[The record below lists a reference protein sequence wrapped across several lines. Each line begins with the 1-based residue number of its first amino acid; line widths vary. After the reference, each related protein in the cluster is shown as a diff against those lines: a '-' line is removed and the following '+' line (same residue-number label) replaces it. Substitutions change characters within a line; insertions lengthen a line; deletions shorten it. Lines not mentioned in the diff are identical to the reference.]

1 MGSAA
6 PRLLLSLLALGG
18 ASACGS
24 ADGEDPAAPVNAS
37 PATEAN
43 PADAPAAAPPQTRKR
58 SAVVRE
64 LEPGVVRR
72 EYVQAHQ
79 RVWLYLPGETP
90 PRGLV
95 VVPPAGG
102 TGFTAAE
109 LTEGDK
115 PEHVPYVKAGYA
127 VLSFNMRG
135 TLPPRAKRPQA
146 EAAARGFVEGEG
158 GLQDA
163 VTALDLAVDELGDQ
177 LPAKRIFAAGHS
189 SAASLVLALATRE
202 PRVQAVLAYAP
213 VADFS
218 SWIQDKPMS
227 QIVEAV
233 EGARELAHRQA
244 PIRLVSSIR
253 QPVFLFHAVDD
264 PVVAVSES
272 QRLATAFAGA
282 GNRAKLVTVPT
293 GGHYDAMVNAGIPA
307 GIKWLA
313 TFD

>member
-1 MGSAA
+1 MGEGQRARSQM
-6 PRLLLSLLALGG
+6 LG
-18 ASACGS
+18 
-24 ADGEDPAAPVNAS
+24 
-37 PATEAN
+37 EA
-43 PADAPAAAPPQTRKR
+43 R
-58 SAVVRE
+58 VVVE
-64 LEPGVVRR
+64 LGD
-72 EYVQAHQ
+72 
-79 RVWLYLPGETP
+79 TP

-102 TGFTAAE
+102 TGFTVAG

-146 EAAARGFVEGEG
+146 EAAARAFVEGDG

-163 VTALDLAVDELGDQ
+163 VSALDLTFEELGYQ
-177 LPAKRIFAAGHS
+177 LPAKRVFAAGHS
-189 SAASLVLALATRE
+189 SAASLVRSLAALE
-202 PRVQAVLAYAP
+202 PHIQAVLAYAP

-218 SWIQDKPMS
+218 SWIEGKPMS
-227 QIVEAV
+227 QIVGAV
-233 EGARELAHRQA
+233 DGARELAHEQA

-272 QRLATAFAGA
+272 HRLATALAGA
-282 GNRAKLVTVPT
+282 GNRAKLVTVPS
-293 GGHYDAMVNAGIPA
+293 GGHYDAMIGTGIPA

-313 TFD
+313 SFD